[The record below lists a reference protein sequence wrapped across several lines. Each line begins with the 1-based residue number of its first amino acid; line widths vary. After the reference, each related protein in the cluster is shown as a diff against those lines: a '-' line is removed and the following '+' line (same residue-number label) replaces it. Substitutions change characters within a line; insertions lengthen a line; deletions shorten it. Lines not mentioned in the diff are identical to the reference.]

1 MVGDDLLEDL
11 GRRLLA
17 DLSRSSLMGALP
29 VGPGP
34 AKRSRMPKMAIAP
47 SGEDF
52 DQRLRGIR
60 RLISVKEM
68 AALQHVHPETIYR
81 RIKAGMPAEHDGR
94 SVKIYPPKVADWRLE
109 MREARK
115 HRMKSM
121 SCAIGPKSDGARRER
136 SARND

>member
-52 DQRLRGIR
+52 DQ
-60 RLISVKEM
+60 E
-68 AALQHVHPETIYR
+68 AAR
-81 RIKAGMPAEHDGR
+81 
-94 SVKIYPPKVADWRLE
+94 YPQIDL
-109 MREARK
+109 
-115 HRMKSM
+115 
-121 SCAIGPKSDGARRER
+121 RER
-136 SARND
+136 NGCAAACTPGNDISPH